1 MGMTVMFHN
10 LYLSRDDIL
19 SCQLSGSRSKQSNIP
34 EINYT
39 HTLEVK
45 NGIPSV
51 YCNDNNRY
59 PLNLGRIFY
68 EMVWNRTKCR
78 M

>member
-1 MGMTVMFHN
+1 MTVTFHN
-10 LYLSRDDIL
+10 LYLSCDDIL
-19 SCQLSGSRSKQSNIP
+19 SCQVSGSRSRQSNIP
-34 EINYT
+34 EINCTY
-39 HTLEVK
+39 TLEVK

-51 YCNDNNRY
+51 HCYDNNRY

-68 EMVWNRTKCR
+68 EMVWNRTKWR

>member
-39 HTLEVK
+39 YTLQVK

-51 YCNDNNRY
+51 YCYDNQARSQGGFEVVQTN
-59 PLNLGRIFY
+59 PL
-68 EMVWNRTKCR
+68 VA
-78 M
+78 